1 MYDLV
6 VNRRHSHYTE
16 CIWVRKT
23 CCEKIA
29 TWLHLTYWISG
40 RCFKKVS
47 ELSRLGTY
55 GVTLD
60 QNKREQCRVAEV
72 WGIIYSFSVSFW
84 TSPQLVGP
92 VVTRRYKPSIC
103 GLVCYF
109 FPPQRNVGRV
119 KENWR
124 VKILNIPIRFP
135 PGSSCWK
142 NVLWKN
148 FHSLGGEHFAWTNS
162 QEKML
167 FHRTKPRQWLILNWP
182 GWGRGSLD
190 LEGVECRDTIYFLKN
205 DYGSL
210 GNEKNKLWILCV
222 SLWCF
227 YIKSICNV
235 S

>member
-1 MYDLV
+1 MHLSSENMLWKNCYLASP
-6 VNRRHSHYTE
+6 NLLN
-16 CIWVRKT
+16 IWQV
-23 CCEKIA
+23 
-29 TWLHLTYWISG
+29 
-40 RCFKKVS
+40 FKKVS

-84 TSPQLVGP
+84 ISPQLVGP

-103 GLVCYF
+103 GLVCYFF

-148 FHSLGGEHFAWTNS
+148 FHTLGGEHFAWTNS

-190 LEGVECRDTIYFLKN
+190 LEGVE
-205 DYGSL
+205 
-210 GNEKNKLWILCV
+210 W
-222 SLWCF
+222 
-227 YIKSICNV
+227 
-235 S
+235 